1 LVLLDTQAHI
11 DFFIK
16 EFGLPREKFE
26 KIWIGADDSIFYPPE
41 TAYKDNKI
49 FTVLF
54 FGTFIPLQG
63 VEYIIRAARIL
74 EKEDIVFNLVGRG
87 QERQKAISLA
97 RSLELKNVS
106 FRDMMIPRDLKNE
119 IIKSDLCLGIFGDT
133 PKTSLV
139 IPNKVYEALAM
150 RKPVITADTAA
161 IRELFNDDNMF
172 LVKTADPKSLA
183 EGIMRLR
190 NDQALRRKI
199 AQNGFAKFIKF
210 ASTRVLGR
218 ELVKVISRLT

>member
-1 LVLLDTQAHI
+1 
-11 DFFIK
+11 
-16 EFGLPREKFE
+16 
-26 KIWIGADDSIFYPPE
+26 
-41 TAYKDNKI
+41 
-49 FTVLF
+49 
-54 FGTFIPLQG
+54 
-63 VEYIIRAARIL
+63 
-74 EKEDIVFNLVGRG
+74 
-87 QERQKAISLA
+87 
-97 RSLELKNVS
+97 
-106 FRDMMIPRDLKNE
+106 MMIPRDLKNE